1 MYRVEHEQL
10 AEALKK
16 LREKSGLTQRD
27 LAKKLGKPQSF
38 VAKIELGMQPIYVW
52 EFYDWC
58 EAVETEPPTVLSE
71 LSQ

>member
-16 LREKSGLTQRD
+16 LREKSGLTRRE
-27 LAKKLGKPQSF
+27 LATLIIKPQSF

-52 EFYDWC
+52 ELYDWRD
-58 EAVETEPPTVLSE
+58 AVNSNPSTVLSGI
-71 LSQ
+71 